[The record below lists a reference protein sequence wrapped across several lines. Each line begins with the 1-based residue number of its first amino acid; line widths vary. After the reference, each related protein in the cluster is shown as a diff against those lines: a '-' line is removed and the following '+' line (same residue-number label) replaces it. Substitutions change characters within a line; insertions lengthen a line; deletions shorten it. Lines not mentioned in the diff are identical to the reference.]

1 MKRLLSGFLAA
12 AVLAAGAT
20 GAYAACHGGWRQGRG
35 GGHDRPHAACA
46 YEGTYCH
53 YTDED
58 GDGVCDYAK
67 ENCPHAA
74 CAYDGE
80 YCHYTDEDGDGLCDY
95 AGEHCRGGRGC
106 GRR

>member
-1 MKRLLSGFLAA
+1 MKRLLGGFLAA

-20 GAYAACHGGWRQGRG
+20 GAYAACRGGWRQGRG
-35 GGHDRPHAACA
+35 GGHDRLHAACA
-46 YEGTYCH
+46 YEGTHCH
-53 YTDED
+53 YTDGD
-58 GDGVCDYAK
+58 GDGVCDYAG

-74 CAYDGE
+74 CAYDGTH
-80 YCHYTDEDGDGLCDY
+80 CHYTDEDGDGLCDY